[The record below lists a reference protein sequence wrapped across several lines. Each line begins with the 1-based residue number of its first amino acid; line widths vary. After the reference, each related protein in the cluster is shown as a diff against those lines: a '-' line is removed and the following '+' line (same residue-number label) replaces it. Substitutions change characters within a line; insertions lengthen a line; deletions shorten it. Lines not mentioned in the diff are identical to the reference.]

1 MVDEIGETLIKW
13 LRGMHCFV
21 VAGLVYMST
30 RRAVTQLAPPRTA
43 SLSPTYSAFPKVF
56 LTRRLE
62 MKLRL
67 LTTLIATSLL
77 ASTAVLAQ
85 FSDRNIKI
93 SNGVNEDHPVG
104 AGVKKMQEILT
115 AKSGG
120 KMKMNAFWGGSAGGD
135 LQATQALRAGTQEM
149 VVTSSSPLVGIVKE
163 LGVFDLPFLF
173 GNEKE
178 VDQVLDGAAGA
189 YFNKKLE
196 EAGVVNLAYWENG
209 FRNLT
214 NSKKPV
220 NKVEDFDGIKVRV
233 MQNNIFLDTFKTLGT
248 NAVPM
253 AFGEVFTALETKTI
267 DGQENPFVTI
277 NTSKFFEV
285 QKFLSVTRHA
295 YTPFLVLYSKKLWD
309 QLSKDEQAA
318 LREAAIEGQKVQR
331 TTIRANDGKALADL
345 KAKGMQV
352 NEISPAEQRRMF
364 EKVKPV
370 YDKNAATIGADAINV
385 VVDALKK
392 ARGG

>member
-1 MVDEIGETLIKW
+1 MKRRNVIAQAALI
-13 LRGMHCFV
+13 
-21 VAGLVYMST
+21 
-30 RRAVTQLAPPRTA
+30 VTGALFAA
-43 SLSPTYSAFPKVF
+43 SSA
-56 LTRRLE
+56 
-62 MKLRL
+62 M
-67 LTTLIATSLL
+67 
-77 ASTAVLAQ
+77 AQ
-85 FSDRNIKI
+85 FTDRTIKM

-104 AGVKKMQEILT
+104 AGVKKMQEVLT

-120 KMKMNAFWGGSAGGD
+120 KLKLTAFWGGSAGGD

-163 LGVFDLPFLF
+163 LGAFDLPFLF
-173 GNEKE
+173 ANEKE
-178 VDQVLDGAAGA
+178 ADAVLDGPAGA
-189 YFNKKLE
+189 FFNKKLE
-196 EAGVVNLAYWENG
+196 EAGLVNLAYWENG

-214 NSKKPV
+214 NSKRAV
-220 NKVEDFDGIKVRV
+220 NKVEDFDGVKVRV

-285 QKFLSVTRHA
+285 QKYLSITRHA
-295 YTPFLVLYSKKLWD
+295 YTPFLVLYSKKMFD
-309 QLSKDEQAA
+309 TLSKEEQAA

-331 TTIRANDGKALADL
+331 ATIRAVDGKALAEL

-352 NEISPAEQRRMF
+352 NEITPAEQKRMF

-370 YDKNAATIGADAINV
+370 YDKNAATIGADAINA

-392 ARGG
+392 SRGG